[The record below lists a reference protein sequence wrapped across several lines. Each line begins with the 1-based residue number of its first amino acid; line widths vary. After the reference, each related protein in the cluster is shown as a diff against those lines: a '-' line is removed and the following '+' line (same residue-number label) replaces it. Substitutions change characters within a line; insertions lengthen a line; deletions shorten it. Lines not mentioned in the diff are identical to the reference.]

1 MNSTLAYLRGRRLW
15 VVENLVVWGSLS
27 AYSGHFL
34 VTDELGG
41 DKRLLF
47 WQVSLGGDLQQTSF
61 ADLTDINGNVLPA
74 IISRPKIVVLSKNG
88 VNVAVVGRE
97 SNTTFTIAKTVET
110 STSGLVDLLIFE
122 VGS

>member
-15 VVENLVVWGSLS
+15 VVENLVVWGSIS
-27 AYSGHFL
+27 AYSGNFL
-34 VTDELGG
+34 VTDDLGS

-47 WQVSLGGDLQQTSF
+47 WNVSMGGDLQQVSF
-61 ADLTDINGNVLPA
+61 GDLFDVNGNQLPA
-74 IISRPKIVVLSKNG
+74 SISRPKVVVLAKNE
-88 VNVAVVGRE
+88 VAVAIIGRE
-97 SNTTFTIAKTVET
+97 SDTMFTIAKTVDV

>member
-27 AYSGHFL
+27 AYSGNFL
-34 VTDELGG
+34 VTDDVGG

-61 ADLTDINGNVLPA
+61 VDLTDINGNTLPA
-74 IISRPKIVVLSKNG
+74 IISRPKIVVLPKNG

-97 SNTTFTIAKTVET
+97 ANTTFTIAKTVET

>member
-27 AYSGHFL
+27 AYAGHFL

>member
-27 AYSGHFL
+27 AYSGNFL
-34 VTDELGG
+34 VTDDIGG

-61 ADLTDINGNVLPA
+61 VDLTDINGNTLPA
-74 IISRPKIVVLSKNG
+74 IISRPKIVVLPKNG

-97 SNTTFTIAKTVET
+97 ANTTFTIAKTVET